1 MNTYRFHAS
10 RAPQFWDYGATP
22 TLSTDDI
29 VQSLAGAAVH
39 ELIAYTNG
47 GYDVHVQ
54 LDRANHADALTE
66 LETALLQ
73 LGFNI
78 VQAEITELVTAALE
92 GAFLGGAGGGA
103 LGSATKDPFAAFAG
117 LVIGAIAG
125 ALVGRGM
132 QTIKARYRADRLAPG
147 VWQLTQLPLPQP
159 DSGQQPFSPFA

>member
-10 RAPQFWDYGATP
+10 RAPQFWDYGTMP

-78 VQAEITELVTAALE
+78 VQAVWGGKSQSAGPGRTFALLQLAAGGTLTPTAAPYL
-92 GAFLGGAGGGA
+92 
-103 LGSATKDPFAAFAG
+103 S
-117 LVIGAIAG
+117 
-125 ALVGRGM
+125 
-132 QTIKARYRADRLAPG
+132 
-147 VWQLTQLPLPQP
+147 
-159 DSGQQPFSPFA
+159 